1 MMNNTVQATA
11 DVEAAVA
18 RLRQL
23 IDQGWEF
30 PDAAFKAA
38 TELRVSQRA
47 VEAAYDAPHSC
58 EQGR

>member
-1 MMNNTVQATA
+1 MNHNAKGA
-11 DVEAAVA
+11 AAVEAAVA

-47 VEAAYDAPHSC
+47 VEAAYDAPHSG
-58 EQGR
+58 EQGL